1 VRNFEYILLLS
12 EGSMKMKVI
21 IHDAE
26 EGGYWAEF
34 PSLPGCGTQGE
45 TFEDLIS
52 NLYEAVEGYLEA
64 RQEDILVDTNAR
76 VY

>member
-1 VRNFEYILLLS
+1 MLT
-12 EGSMKMKVI
+12 
-21 IHDAE
+21 AE